1 MSAIAGTGV
10 SLTISFYKRNFYSD
24 NRNAATSA
32 KRTNYSH
39 TELANAD
46 TSAIRR
52 AVKKLRS
59 FTFDEDSEINI
70 RNSVSA
76 YIDTLNNLMTSG
88 KKTGDKHV
96 ERYLNSLSSLNSKYE
111 DELDDI
117 GITVNSD
124 GTLTARSTM
133 FSSASISK
141 FESLFSKDSDYMQK
155 VDSYAKRLQK
165 RTSLLQDTEIRQKNL
180 QAAASGST
188 GTASSA
194 TSAATEAA
202 ALVTSALQLE
212 QNKNGI
218 GTSINLYL

>member
-32 KRTNYSH
+32 KRTSYSS

-46 TSAIRR
+46 ASAIRR

-59 FTFDEDSEINI
+59 FTFDEDNEINI

-76 YIDTLNNLMTSG
+76 YVDTINNLMTSG
-88 KKTGDKHV
+88 KETGDKQA
-96 ERYLNSLSSLNSKYE
+96 ERYLNSLSSLNSKYS

-117 GITVNSD
+117 GITVNPD
-124 GTLTARSTM
+124 GTLTTRSTM
-133 FSSASISK
+133 FSSASISR

-165 RTSLLQDTEIRQKNL
+165 RTTLLQDTEIRQKNL
-180 QAAASGST
+180 KENASGST
-188 GTASSA
+188 STTSA
-194 TSAATEAA
+194 TTEAA
-202 ALVTSALQLE
+202 ALVASALQLE
-212 QNKNGI
+212 QSKNGI

>member
-32 KRTNYSH
+32 KRTSYSS

-46 TSAIRR
+46 ASAIRR

-59 FTFDEDSEINI
+59 FTFDEDNKTNI

-76 YIDTLNNLMTSG
+76 YVDTINNLMISG
-88 KKTGDKHV
+88 KKTGDKQA
-96 ERYLNSLSSLNSKYE
+96 ERYLNSLSSLNSKYS

-117 GITVNSD
+117 GITVNPD
-124 GTLTARSTM
+124 GTLTTRSTM
-133 FSSASISK
+133 FSSASISR

-165 RTSLLQDTEIRQKNL
+165 RTTLLRDTEIRQKNL
-180 QAAASGST
+180 KENASGST
-188 GTASSA
+188 STTSA
-194 TSAATEAA
+194 TTEAA
-202 ALVTSALQLE
+202 ALVASALQLE
-212 QNKNGI
+212 QSKNGI

>member
-32 KRTNYSH
+32 KRTSYSS

-46 TSAIRR
+46 ASAIRR

-59 FTFDEDSEINI
+59 FTFDEDNKTNI

-76 YIDTLNNLMTSG
+76 YVDTINNLMTSG
-88 KKTGDKHV
+88 KKTGDKQA
-96 ERYLNSLSSLNSKYE
+96 ERYLNSLSSLNSKYS

-117 GITVNSD
+117 GITVNPD
-124 GTLTARSTM
+124 GTLTTRSTM
-133 FSSASISK
+133 FSSASISR

-165 RTSLLQDTEIRQKNL
+165 RTTLLRDTEIRQKNL
-180 QAAASGST
+180 KENAAGST
-188 GTASSA
+188 STTSA
-194 TSAATEAA
+194 TTEAA
-202 ALVTSALQLE
+202 ALVASALQLE
-212 QNKNGI
+212 QSKNGI

>member
-1 MSAIAGTGV
+1 MSAIAGAGV

-32 KRTNYSH
+32 KRTSYSS

-46 TSAIRR
+46 ASAIRR

-59 FTFDEDSEINI
+59 FTFDEDNKTNI

-76 YIDTLNNLMTSG
+76 YVDTINNLMTSG
-88 KKTGDKHV
+88 KKTGDKQA
-96 ERYLNSLSSLNSKYE
+96 ERYLNSLSSLNSKYS

-117 GITVNSD
+117 GITVNPD
-124 GTLTARSTM
+124 GTLTTRSTM
-133 FSSASISK
+133 FSSASISR

-165 RTSLLQDTEIRQKNL
+165 RTTLLQDTEIRQKNL
-180 QAAASGST
+180 KENASGST
-188 GTASSA
+188 STTSA
-194 TSAATEAA
+194 TTEAA
-202 ALVTSALQLE
+202 ALVASALQLE
-212 QNKNGI
+212 QSKNGI

>member
-10 SLTISFYKRNFYSD
+10 SLTVSFYKRNFYSA

-32 KRTNYSH
+32 KRSSYSS

-59 FTFDEDSEINI
+59 FTFDEDSETNI

-76 YIDTLNNLMTSG
+76 YVDTINNLMTSG
-88 KKTGDKHV
+88 KKTGDKQV
-96 ERYLNSLSSLNSKYE
+96 ERYLNSISSLNSKYE

-117 GITVNSD
+117 GITVNAD
-124 GTLTARSTM
+124 GTLTTRSTM

-180 QAAASGST
+180 QADASGST

-194 TSAATEAA
+194 TSATTEAA
-202 ALVTSALQLE
+202 ALVASALQLE

>member
-32 KRTNYSH
+32 KRTSYSS

-46 TSAIRR
+46 ASAIRR

-59 FTFDEDSEINI
+59 FTFDEDNKINI

-76 YIDTLNNLMTSG
+76 YVDTINNLMTSG
-88 KKTGDKHV
+88 KKTGDKQA
-96 ERYLNSLSSLNSKYE
+96 ERYLNSLSSLNSKYS

-117 GITVNSD
+117 GITVNPD
-124 GTLTARSTM
+124 GTLTTRSTM
-133 FSSASISK
+133 FSSASISR

-165 RTSLLQDTEIRQKNL
+165 RTTLLQDTEIRQKNL
-180 QAAASGST
+180 KENASVST
-188 GTASSA
+188 STTSA
-194 TSAATEAA
+194 TTEAA
-202 ALVTSALQLE
+202 ALVASALQLE
-212 QNKNGI
+212 QSKNGI

>member
-32 KRTNYSH
+32 KRTSYSS

-46 TSAIRR
+46 ASAIRR

-59 FTFDEDSEINI
+59 FTFDEDNKINI

-76 YIDTLNNLMTSG
+76 YVDTINNLMTSG
-88 KKTGDKHV
+88 KKTGDKQA
-96 ERYLNSLSSLNSKYE
+96 ERYLNSLSSLNSTYS

-117 GITVNSD
+117 GITVNPD
-124 GTLTARSTM
+124 GTLTTRSTM
-133 FSSASISK
+133 FSSASISR

-165 RTSLLQDTEIRQKNL
+165 RTTLLRDTEIRQKNL
-180 QAAASGST
+180 KENASGST
-188 GTASSA
+188 STTSA
-194 TSAATEAA
+194 TTEAA
-202 ALVTSALQLE
+202 ALVASALQLE
-212 QNKNGI
+212 QSKNGI

>member
-1 MSAIAGTGV
+1 MSAIAGTGI

-32 KRTNYSH
+32 KRTSYSS

-46 TSAIRR
+46 ASAIRR

-59 FTFDEDSEINI
+59 FTFDEDNKTNI

-76 YIDTLNNLMTSG
+76 YVDTINNLMTSG
-88 KKTGDKHV
+88 KKTGDKQA
-96 ERYLNSLSSLNSKYE
+96 ERYLNSLSSLNSKYS

-117 GITVNSD
+117 GITVNPD
-124 GTLTARSTM
+124 GTLTTRSTM
-133 FSSASISK
+133 FSSASISR

-165 RTSLLQDTEIRQKNL
+165 RTTLLRDTEIRQKNL
-180 QAAASGST
+180 KENASGST
-188 GTASSA
+188 STTSA
-194 TSAATEAA
+194 TTEAA
-202 ALVTSALQLE
+202 ALVASALQLE
-212 QNKNGI
+212 QSKNGI

>member
-32 KRTNYSH
+32 KRTSYSS

-46 TSAIRR
+46 ASAIRR

-59 FTFDEDSEINI
+59 FTFDEDNKTNI

-76 YIDTLNNLMTSG
+76 YVDTINNLMTSG
-88 KKTGDKHV
+88 KKTGDKQA
-96 ERYLNSLSSLNSKYE
+96 ERYLNSLSSLNSKYS

-117 GITVNSD
+117 GITVNPD
-124 GTLTARSTM
+124 GTLTTRSTM
-133 FSSASISK
+133 FSSASISR

-165 RTSLLQDTEIRQKNL
+165 RTTLLQNTEIRQKNL
-180 QAAASGST
+180 KGNASGST
-188 GTASSA
+188 STTSA
-194 TSAATEAA
+194 TTEAA
-202 ALVTSALQLE
+202 ALVASALQLE
-212 QNKNGI
+212 QSKNGI

>member
-32 KRTNYSH
+32 KRTSYSS

-46 TSAIRR
+46 ASAIRR

-59 FTFDEDSEINI
+59 FTFDEDNKINI

-76 YIDTLNNLMTSG
+76 YVDTINNLMTSG
-88 KKTGDKHV
+88 KKTGDKQA
-96 ERYLNSLSSLNSKYE
+96 ERYLNSLSSLNSKYS

-117 GITVNSD
+117 GITVNPD
-124 GTLTARSTM
+124 GTLTTRSTM
-133 FSSASISK
+133 FSSASISR

-165 RTSLLQDTEIRQKNL
+165 RTTLLQDTEIRQKNL
-180 QAAASGST
+180 KENASGST
-188 GTASSA
+188 STTSA
-194 TSAATEAA
+194 TTEAA
-202 ALVTSALQLE
+202 ALVASALQLE
-212 QNKNGI
+212 QSKNGI

>member
-1 MSAIAGTGV
+1 MSAIAGAGV

-32 KRTNYSH
+32 KRTSYSS

-46 TSAIRR
+46 ASAIRR

-59 FTFDEDSEINI
+59 FTFDEDNKTNI

-76 YIDTLNNLMTSG
+76 YVDTINNLMISG
-88 KKTGDKHV
+88 KKTGDKQA
-96 ERYLNSLSSLNSKYE
+96 ERYLNSLSSLNSKYS

-117 GITVNSD
+117 GITVNPD
-124 GTLTARSTM
+124 GTLTTRSTM
-133 FSSASISK
+133 FSSASISR

-165 RTSLLQDTEIRQKNL
+165 RTTLLRDTEIRQKNL
-180 QAAASGST
+180 KENASGST
-188 GTASSA
+188 STTSA
-194 TSAATEAA
+194 TTEAA
-202 ALVTSALQLE
+202 ALVASALQLE
-212 QNKNGI
+212 QSKNGI

>member
-32 KRTNYSH
+32 KRTSYSS

-46 TSAIRR
+46 ASAIRR

-59 FTFDEDSEINI
+59 FTFDEDNKTNI

-76 YIDTLNNLMTSG
+76 YVDTINNLMTSG
-88 KKTGDKHV
+88 KKTGDKQA
-96 ERYLNSLSSLNSKYE
+96 ERYLNSLSSLNSKYS

-117 GITVNSD
+117 GITVNPD
-124 GTLTARSTM
+124 GTLTTRSTM
-133 FSSASISK
+133 FSSASISR

-165 RTSLLQDTEIRQKNL
+165 RTTLLRDTEIRQKNL
-180 QAAASGST
+180 KENASGST
-188 GTASSA
+188 STTSA
-194 TSAATEAA
+194 TTEAA
-202 ALVTSALQLE
+202 ALVASALQLE
-212 QNKNGI
+212 QSKNGI

>member
-32 KRTNYSH
+32 KRTSYSS

-46 TSAIRR
+46 ASAIRR

-59 FTFDEDSEINI
+59 FTFDEDNKTNI

-76 YIDTLNNLMTSG
+76 YVDTINNLMTSG
-88 KKTGDKHV
+88 KKTGDKQA
-96 ERYLNSLSSLNSKYE
+96 ERYLNSLSSLNSKYS

-117 GITVNSD
+117 GITVNPD
-124 GTLTARSTM
+124 GTLTTRSTM
-133 FSSASISK
+133 FSSASISR

-165 RTSLLQDTEIRQKNL
+165 RPTLLRDTEIRQKNL
-180 QAAASGST
+180 KENASGST
-188 GTASSA
+188 STTSA
-194 TSAATEAA
+194 TTEAA
-202 ALVTSALQLE
+202 ALVASALQLE
-212 QNKNGI
+212 QSKNGI

>member
-32 KRTNYSH
+32 KRTSYSS

-46 TSAIRR
+46 ASAIRR

-59 FTFDEDSEINI
+59 FTFDEDNKTNI

-76 YIDTLNNLMTSG
+76 YVDTINNLMTSG
-88 KKTGDKHV
+88 KKTGDKQA
-96 ERYLNSLSSLNSKYE
+96 ERYLNSLSSLNSKYS

-117 GITVNSD
+117 GITVNPD
-124 GTLTARSTM
+124 GTLTTRSTL
-133 FSSASISK
+133 FSSASISR

-165 RTSLLQDTEIRQKNL
+165 RTTLLRDTEIRQKNL
-180 QAAASGST
+180 KENASGST
-188 GTASSA
+188 STTSA
-194 TSAATEAA
+194 TTEAA
-202 ALVTSALQLE
+202 ALVASALQLE
-212 QNKNGI
+212 QSKNGI

>member
-32 KRTNYSH
+32 KRTSYSS

-46 TSAIRR
+46 ASAIRR

-59 FTFDEDSEINI
+59 FTFDEDNKINI

-76 YIDTLNNLMTSG
+76 YVDTINNLMTSG
-88 KKTGDKHV
+88 KKTGDKQA
-96 ERYLNSLSSLNSKYE
+96 ERYLNSLSSLNSKYS

-117 GITVNSD
+117 GITVNPD
-124 GTLTARSTM
+124 GTLTTRSTM
-133 FSSASISK
+133 FSSASISM

-165 RTSLLQDTEIRQKNL
+165 RTTLLQDTEIRQKNL
-180 QAAASGST
+180 KENASGST
-188 GTASSA
+188 STTSA
-194 TSAATEAA
+194 TTEAA
-202 ALVTSALQLE
+202 ALVASALQLE
-212 QNKNGI
+212 QSKNGI

>member
-32 KRTNYSH
+32 KRTSYSS

-46 TSAIRR
+46 ASAIRR
-52 AVKKLRS
+52 AVRKLRS
-59 FTFDEDSEINI
+59 FTFDEDNKINI

-76 YIDTLNNLMTSG
+76 YVDTINNLMTSG
-88 KKTGDKHV
+88 KKTGDKQA
-96 ERYLNSLSSLNSKYE
+96 ERYLNSLSSLNSKYS

-117 GITVNSD
+117 GITVNPD
-124 GTLTARSTM
+124 GTLTTRSTM
-133 FSSASISK
+133 FSSASISR

-165 RTSLLQDTEIRQKNL
+165 RTTLLQDTEIRQKNL
-180 QAAASGST
+180 KENASGST
-188 GTASSA
+188 STTSA
-194 TSAATEAA
+194 TTEAA
-202 ALVTSALQLE
+202 ALVASALQLE
-212 QNKNGI
+212 QSKNGF

>member
-32 KRTNYSH
+32 KRTSYSS

-46 TSAIRR
+46 ASAIRR

-59 FTFDEDSEINI
+59 FTFDEDNKTNI

-76 YIDTLNNLMTSG
+76 YVDTINNLMTSG
-88 KKTGDKHV
+88 KKTGDKQA
-96 ERYLNSLSSLNSKYE
+96 ERYLNSLSSLNSKYS

-117 GITVNSD
+117 GITVNPD
-124 GTLTARSTM
+124 GTLTTRSTM
-133 FSSASISK
+133 FSSASISRV
-141 FESLFSKDSDYMQK
+141 ESLFSKDSDYMQK

-165 RTSLLQDTEIRQKNL
+165 RTTLLRDTEIRQKNL
-180 QAAASGST
+180 KENASGST
-188 GTASSA
+188 STTSA
-194 TSAATEAA
+194 TTEAA
-202 ALVTSALQLE
+202 ALVASALQLE
-212 QNKNGI
+212 QSKNGI

>member
-32 KRTNYSH
+32 KRTSYSS

-46 TSAIRR
+46 ASAIRR

-59 FTFDEDSEINI
+59 FTFDEDNKTNI

-76 YIDTLNNLMTSG
+76 YVDTINNLMTSG
-88 KKTGDKHV
+88 KKTGDKQA
-96 ERYLNSLSSLNSKYE
+96 ERYLNSLSLLNSKYS

-117 GITVNSD
+117 GITVNPD
-124 GTLTARSTM
+124 GTLTTRSTM
-133 FSSASISK
+133 FSSASISR

-165 RTSLLQDTEIRQKNL
+165 RTTLLRDTEIRQKNL
-180 QAAASGST
+180 KENASGST
-188 GTASSA
+188 STTSA
-194 TSAATEAA
+194 TTEAA
-202 ALVTSALQLE
+202 ALVASALQLE
-212 QNKNGI
+212 QSKNGI

>member
-32 KRTNYSH
+32 KRTSYSS

-46 TSAIRR
+46 ASAIRR
-52 AVKKLRS
+52 AVRKLRS
-59 FTFDEDSEINI
+59 FTFDEDNKINI

-76 YIDTLNNLMTSG
+76 YVDTINNLMTSG
-88 KKTGDKHV
+88 KKTGDKQA
-96 ERYLNSLSSLNSKYE
+96 ERYLNSLSSLNSKYS

-117 GITVNSD
+117 GITVNPD
-124 GTLTARSTM
+124 GTLTTRSTM
-133 FSSASISK
+133 FSSASISR

-165 RTSLLQDTEIRQKNL
+165 RTTLLQDTEIRQKNL
-180 QAAASGST
+180 KENASGST
-188 GTASSA
+188 STTSA
-194 TSAATEAA
+194 TTEAA
-202 ALVTSALQLE
+202 ALVASALQLE
-212 QNKNGI
+212 QSKNGI

>member
-1 MSAIAGTGV
+1 MSAIAGSGV

-32 KRTNYSH
+32 KRTSYSS

-46 TSAIRR
+46 ASAIRR

-59 FTFDEDSEINI
+59 FTFDEDNEINI

-76 YIDTLNNLMTSG
+76 YVDTINNLMTSG
-88 KKTGDKHV
+88 KKTGDKQA
-96 ERYLNSLSSLNSKYE
+96 ERYLNSLSSLNSKYS

-117 GITVNSD
+117 GITVNPD
-124 GTLTARSTM
+124 GTLTTRSTM
-133 FSSASISK
+133 FSSASISR

-165 RTSLLQDTEIRQKNL
+165 RTTLLRDTEIRQKNL
-180 QAAASGST
+180 KENASGST
-188 GTASSA
+188 STTSA
-194 TSAATEAA
+194 TTEAA
-202 ALVTSALQLE
+202 ALVASALQLE
-212 QNKNGI
+212 QSKNGI

>member
-32 KRTNYSH
+32 KRTSYSS

-46 TSAIRR
+46 ASAIRR

-59 FTFDEDSEINI
+59 FTFDEDNKTNI

-76 YIDTLNNLMTSG
+76 YVDTINNLMTSG
-88 KKTGDKHV
+88 KKTGDKQA
-96 ERYLNSLSSLNSKYE
+96 ERYLNSLSSLNSTYS

-117 GITVNSD
+117 GITVNPD
-124 GTLTARSTM
+124 GTLTTRSTM
-133 FSSASISK
+133 FSSASISR

-165 RTSLLQDTEIRQKNL
+165 RTTLLRDTEIRQKNL
-180 QAAASGST
+180 KENASGST
-188 GTASSA
+188 STTSA
-194 TSAATEAA
+194 TTEAA
-202 ALVTSALQLE
+202 ALVASALQLE
-212 QNKNGI
+212 QSKNGI

>member
-32 KRTNYSH
+32 KRTSYSS

-46 TSAIRR
+46 ASAIRR

-59 FTFDEDSEINI
+59 FTFDEDNKINI

-76 YIDTLNNLMTSG
+76 YVDTINNLMTSG
-88 KKTGDKHV
+88 KKTDDKQA
-96 ERYLNSLSSLNSKYE
+96 ERYLNSLSSLNSKYS

-117 GITVNSD
+117 GITVNPD
-124 GTLTARSTM
+124 GTLTTRSTM
-133 FSSASISK
+133 FSSASISR

-165 RTSLLQDTEIRQKNL
+165 RTTLLQDTEIRQKNL
-180 QAAASGST
+180 KENASGST
-188 GTASSA
+188 STTSA
-194 TSAATEAA
+194 TTEAA
-202 ALVTSALQLE
+202 ALVASALQLE
-212 QNKNGI
+212 QSKNGI

>member
-32 KRTNYSH
+32 KRTSYSS

-46 TSAIRR
+46 ASAIRR

-59 FTFDEDSEINI
+59 FTFDEDNKINI

-76 YIDTLNNLMTSG
+76 YVDTINNLMTSG
-88 KKTGDKHV
+88 KKTGDKQA
-96 ERYLNSLSSLNSKYE
+96 ERYLNSLSSLNSKYS

-117 GITVNSD
+117 GITVNPD
-124 GTLTARSTM
+124 GTLTTRSTM
-133 FSSASISK
+133 FSSASISR

-165 RTSLLQDTEIRQKNL
+165 RTTLLQDTEIRQKNL
-180 QAAASGST
+180 KENASGST
-188 GTASSA
+188 STTSA
-194 TSAATEAA
+194 TTEAA
-202 ALVTSALQLE
+202 ALVASALQLE
-212 QNKNGI
+212 QSKNGI
-218 GTSINLYL
+218 GTSIDLYL

>member
-32 KRTNYSH
+32 KRTSYSS

-46 TSAIRR
+46 ASAIRR

-59 FTFDEDSEINI
+59 FTFDEDNEINI

-76 YIDTLNNLMTSG
+76 YVDTINNLMASG
-88 KKTGDKHV
+88 KETGDKQA
-96 ERYLNSLSSLNSKYE
+96 ERYLNSLSSLNSKYS

-117 GITVNSD
+117 GITVNPD
-124 GTLTARSTM
+124 GTLTTRSTM
-133 FSSASISK
+133 FSSASISR

-165 RTSLLQDTEIRQKNL
+165 RTTLLQDTEIRQKNL
-180 QAAASGST
+180 KENASGST
-188 GTASSA
+188 STTSA
-194 TSAATEAA
+194 TTEAA
-202 ALVTSALQLE
+202 ALVASALQLE
-212 QNKNGI
+212 QSKNGI

>member
-32 KRTNYSH
+32 KRTSYSS

-46 TSAIRR
+46 ASAIRR

-59 FTFDEDSEINI
+59 FTFDEDNKINI

-76 YIDTLNNLMTSG
+76 YVDTINNLMTSG
-88 KKTGDKHV
+88 KKTGDKQA
-96 ERYLNSLSSLNSKYE
+96 ERYLNSLSSLNSKYS

-117 GITVNSD
+117 GITVNPD
-124 GTLTARSTM
+124 GTLTTRSTM
-133 FSSASISK
+133 FSSASISR

-165 RTSLLQDTEIRQKNL
+165 RTTLLQDTEIRQKNL
-180 QAAASGST
+180 KENASGST
-188 GTASSA
+188 ST
-194 TSAATEAA
+194 TSAITEAA
-202 ALVTSALQLE
+202 ALVASALQLE
-212 QNKNGI
+212 QSKNGI

>member
-32 KRTNYSH
+32 KRTSYSS

-46 TSAIRR
+46 ASAIRR

-59 FTFDEDSEINI
+59 FTFDEDNKINI

-76 YIDTLNNLMTSG
+76 YVDTINNLMTSG
-88 KKTGDKHV
+88 KKTGDKQA
-96 ERYLNSLSSLNSKYE
+96 ERYLNSLSSLNSKYS

-117 GITVNSD
+117 GITVNPD
-124 GTLTARSTM
+124 GTLTTRSTM
-133 FSSASISK
+133 FSSASISR

-165 RTSLLQDTEIRQKNL
+165 RTTLLRDTEIRQKNL
-180 QAAASGST
+180 KENASGST
-188 GTASSA
+188 STTSA
-194 TSAATEAA
+194 TTEAA
-202 ALVTSALQLE
+202 ALVASALQLE
-212 QNKNGI
+212 QSKNGI

>member
-1 MSAIAGTGV
+1 MSAIAGAGV

-32 KRTNYSH
+32 KRTSYSS

-46 TSAIRR
+46 ASAIRR

-59 FTFDEDSEINI
+59 FTFDEDNKTNI

-76 YIDTLNNLMTSG
+76 YVDTINNLMTSG
-88 KKTGDKHV
+88 KKTGDKQA
-96 ERYLNSLSSLNSKYE
+96 ERYLNSLSSLNSKYS

-117 GITVNSD
+117 GITVNPD
-124 GTLTARSTM
+124 GTLTTRSTM
-133 FSSASISK
+133 FSSASISR

-165 RTSLLQDTEIRQKNL
+165 RTTLLRDTEIRQKNL
-180 QAAASGST
+180 KENASGST
-188 GTASSA
+188 STTSA
-194 TSAATEAA
+194 TTEAA
-202 ALVTSALQLE
+202 ALVASALQLE
-212 QNKNGI
+212 QSKNGI